1 MSIGRRFIDM
11 ARAELNELLD
21 RAAERTRREGD
32 GAPDPDAELRNLE
45 DELRSPPRSTG
56 RPRPVANARDLSDDE
71 LMAEIECRYR
81 ERHGSPPESEPRGRA
96 SAGAGRASSSDDIR
110 RAYAVLEVPPGSD
123 FATVKK
129 AYRALMRKYHPDR
142 HTGSAEKQ
150 RAAHELALKITQAY
164 ERLEK
169 HLGA

>member
-21 RAAERTRREGD
+21 RAGERVRREPSEED
-32 GAPDPDAELRNLE
+32 ETLRSLDEELRKPAAPSARE
-45 DELRSPPRSTG
+45 
-56 RPRPVANARDLSDDE
+56 RPVANARELSDDE
-71 LMAEIECRYR
+71 LMAEIERRYR
-81 ERHGSPPESEPRGRA
+81 ERHGRPPESEPRAR
-96 SAGAGRASSSDDIR
+96 SARTTPASSDEIR
-110 RAYAVLEVPPGSD
+110 RAYAVLEVPAGSD
-123 FATVKK
+123 FPTVKK